1 MDRDNEVTRTLL
13 EATLALLVCGLAITA
28 KKEFSK
34 RFLVH
39 LKREDQ
45 LQAMA
50 ANHSDHSTEYP
61 ATVVHPINIQPWP
74 YVDISSASPLL
85 SCHSMTCPRPIIRA
99 NRTIPLSFPTA
110 NIAEFISPSATASA
124 PPELASLPI
133 AVIVWFFVALVTAVV
148 YTAYTIQKCSG
159 LDGLDSADISNLQ
172 FSLIMTTHSA
182 GGALGTER
190 DEQSEEIGALRNDIQ
205 ALEARLATKEEQLH
219 NYVQSLESANATVAR
234 LESRLEEE
242 ADQIKVHEGSIQAA
256 RETIKVLNSRLEAQS
271 ADHGLRLSQMAV
283 QLSDHK
289 AQLASKDDQL
299 AISAAEFQR
308 LQRRQLEGSERR
320 RDRIAESDWR

>member
-1 MDRDNEVTRTLL
+1 M
-13 EATLALLVCGLAITA
+13 ALRRHLQRITTTI
-28 KKEFSK
+28 
-34 RFLVH
+34 LPLH
-39 LKREDQ
+39 DL
-45 LQAMA
+45 
-50 ANHSDHSTEYP
+50 
-61 ATVVHPINIQPWP
+61 
-74 YVDISSASPLL
+74 SSA
-85 SCHSMTCPRPIIRA
+85 HHPRH
-99 NRTIPLSFPTA
+99 RTIPLSFPTA

-133 AVIVWFFVALVTAVV
+133 AVIVWFFVALVTAVA
-148 YTAYTIQKCSG
+148 YTAYAIQKCSG

-219 NYVQSLESANATVAR
+219 NYVQSLESANASVAR

-242 ADQIKVHEGSIQAA
+242 ANQIKVHEGSIQAA

-271 ADHGLRLSQMAV
+271 ADYGHRLSQMAA

-289 AQLASKDDQL
+289 AQLASKDEQL
-299 AISAAEFQR
+299 TISAAEIQR
-308 LQRRQLEGSERR
+308 LQRRQLEGSEEEEIGSPKVTGGNKAEATAEVDVQHLPRR
-320 RDRIAESDWR
+320 RCNHLLSRSLIRLEPNPRLHHSRTASWVAKIIHR